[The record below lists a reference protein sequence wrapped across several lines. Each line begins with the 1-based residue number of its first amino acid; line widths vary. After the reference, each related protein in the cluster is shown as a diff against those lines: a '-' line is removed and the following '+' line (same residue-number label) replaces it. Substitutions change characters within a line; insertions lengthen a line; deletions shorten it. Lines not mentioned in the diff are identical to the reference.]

1 MQISL
6 CPSPELYHLYQQEG
20 ATVIVTDVFRATTTM
35 TTAFDN
41 GTVGI
46 LPVSSVEDAERI
58 GTERGYLMAAERHVV
73 KCAFAQLGNDPLE
86 YVLSLV
92 QGREIVMTT
101 TNGTRAIHVA
111 LEAGATEVLV
121 GSFRNLPATLAY
133 LQSKAVEQVVV
144 IAAGWQGQA
153 SAEDCLYAAGL
164 IHLAVEAQVG
174 QASGDMARMIY
185 DLYRHHAST
194 PASCLQYLKSSEHYA
209 RLERTGYAHT
219 AGYCLEIGVS
229 EAVLG
234 IVSEAGEHWVRRLA

>member
-1 MQISL
+1 MKISL
-6 CPSPELYHLYQQEG
+6 CPSPELYQLYKQEG

-41 GTVGI
+41 GTIGI
-46 LPVSSVEDAERI
+46 LPVSTVEDAERI

-86 YVLSLV
+86 YVPSLV
-92 QGREIVMTT
+92 EGKEIVMTT

-111 LEAGATEVLV
+111 LDAGATEVLV

-133 LQSKAVEQVVV
+133 LERRGVEQVVV

-153 SAEDCLYAAGL
+153 SAEDCLYVAGL
-164 IHLAVEAQVG
+164 IHLAVEAHIG
-174 QASGDMARMIY
+174 EACGDMAKMIY
-185 DLYRHHAST
+185 DLYRHCAST
-194 PASCLQYLKSSEHYA
+194 PESCLEYLKSSEHYV

-219 AGYCLEIGVS
+219 AGYCLELGLSDV
-229 EAVLG
+229 VLG
-234 IVSEAGEHWVRRLA
+234 IVTEAGEHWVRRLA

>member
-1 MQISL
+1 
-6 CPSPELYHLYQQEG
+6 
-20 ATVIVTDVFRATTTM
+20 
-35 TTAFDN
+35 
-41 GTVGI
+41 
-46 LPVSSVEDAERI
+46 
-58 GTERGYLMAAERHVV
+58 MAAERHVV

-86 YVLSLV
+86 YVSSLV

-194 PASCLQYLKSSEHYA
+194 PVSCLQYLKSSEHYA

-234 IVSEAGEHWVRRLA
+234 VVSEAGEHWVRRLA